1 MEEEKNIGV
10 GSFNIIESL
19 YQPIKDQEKLFGD
32 RKYNFF
38 KENNVDPAELIGIQ
52 RDPNAAVVQLNKDDP
67 KNKEINFEY
76 VKDVYNFVADL
87 PDKLFTD

>member
-38 KENNVDPAELIGIQ
+38 KENNVDKQATITIGNYTFYWSTIFRYFFSLKQ
-52 RDPNAAVVQLNKDDP
+52 GVQYFCNKP
-67 KNKEINFEY
+67 SRNRS
-76 VKDVYNFVADL
+76 DL
-87 PDKLFTD
+87 GFIRNQN

>member
-32 RKYNFF
+32 RKYNFDFDLKF
-38 KENNVDPAELIGIQ
+38 KQ
-52 RDPNAAVVQLNKDDP
+52 T
-67 KNKEINFEY
+67 FY
-76 VKDVYNFVADL
+76 
-87 PDKLFTD
+87 